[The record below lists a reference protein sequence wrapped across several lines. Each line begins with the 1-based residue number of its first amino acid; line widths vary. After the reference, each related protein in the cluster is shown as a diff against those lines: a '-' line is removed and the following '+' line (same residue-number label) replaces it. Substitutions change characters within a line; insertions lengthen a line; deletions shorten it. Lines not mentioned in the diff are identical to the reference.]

1 MLDYEWND
9 NIIPFQT
16 ANLTL
21 ICYILLLLLQ
31 LNYVNRLIFVIVI

>member
-16 ANLTL
+16 SNLTL
-21 ICYILLLLLQ
+21 ICYILLLLQ

>member
-9 NIIPFQT
+9 NIIPFQM

-21 ICYILLLLLQ
+21 ICYILLLLQ

>member
-1 MLDYEWND
+1 MLDYERND
-9 NIIPFQT
+9 NVIPFQT

-21 ICYILLLLLQ
+21 IYYILLLLQ

>member
-16 ANLTL
+16 AKLTL
-21 ICYILLLLLQ
+21 ICYILLLLQ

>member
-21 ICYILLLLLQ
+21 ICYILLLSQ

>member
-21 ICYILLLLLQ
+21 ICYILLLQ